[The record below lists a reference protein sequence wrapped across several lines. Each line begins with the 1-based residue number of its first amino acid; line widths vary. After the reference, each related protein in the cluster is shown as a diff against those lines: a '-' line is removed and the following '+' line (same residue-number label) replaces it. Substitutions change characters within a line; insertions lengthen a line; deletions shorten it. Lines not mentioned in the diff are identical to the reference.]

1 VILRRI
7 KGGVFIDAKAISDAA
22 RLRAAGIG
30 MWRL

>member
-7 KGGVFIDAKAISDAA
+7 RGEAFIDVTATFDAA